1 MNVGEINFGLKGR
14 VVAVTGAASGIGL
27 ATAKLLSSNGSK
39 VAILDINQDV
49 IDEAVEAVTKEGG
62 EAKGFVVDVRDEAS
76 VSKVVDEVETNMGPT
91 HGLVAC
97 AGVSGAM
104 PSADLTLAELERVM
118 SVNTTGVFLTCQAFG
133 RKMIRR
139 GSGSIVAMSSIGSF
153 GGQAARLPYVTSK
166 FAVNGIVKTLAV
178 EWGRYGVRVNAI
190 APTFV
195 DTPMV
200 RTLVPENFFNAMCDR
215 SPMGRGALPSEIS
228 GPILFLLSDAAS
240 IITGVI
246 LPVDTG
252 MTAGFLTRKNGADLA
267 SFKLIEEGLYA
278 DE

>member
-1 MNVGEINFGLKGR
+1 MNESINFGLEGR

-27 ATAKLLSSNGSK
+27 ATSKLLSKNGAK
-39 VAILDINQDV
+39 VALLDINAEA
-49 IDEAVEAVTKEGG
+49 IAEAVGVVKKEGG
-62 EAKGFVVDVRDEAS
+62 EAQGFEIDVRDEAS
-76 VSKVVDEVETNMGPT
+76 VKKTVEAVESNLGPT
-91 HGLVAC
+91 YGLVAC

-104 PSADLTLAELERVM
+104 PSADLSLEELDRVM

-133 RKMIRR
+133 RKMLERKE
-139 GSGSIVAMSSIGSF
+139 GSIVAMSSIGSF

-178 EWGRYGVRVNAI
+178 EWARHNVRVNAI

-200 RTLVPENFFNAMCDR
+200 RTLVPKNFFNAMCDR
-215 SPMGRGALPSEIS
+215 SPMGRGALPEEIA
-228 GPILFLLSDAAS
+228 GPILFMLSEAAK

-252 MTAGFLTRKNGADLA
+252 DRK
-267 SFKLIEEGLYA
+267 SVV
-278 DE
+278 